1 VLGPGGVLDTFE
13 AKILVE
19 RLAVEVAPEV
29 LPSDIASALAF

>member
-1 VLGPGGVLDTFE
+1 VLGPGGVLDTSE